1 MLAKYRI
8 KYNLTLR
15 ASHLTRWRF
24 IAQQAL
30 TFGAK
35 PKMWHMPSLGY
46 QSSTAGAFQSI
57 LHRTVE
63 EKPFY
68 ILCMYI
74 RYVINIYLPSIKH
87 FKIHFLSS
95 PCVTVCEEQ
104 CRRSSPTGQSTAR
117 GIMAR
122 EDDRE
127 AQIKEVKFCCRAGH
141 LRHHLR

>member
-24 IAQQAL
+24 IAQKAL

-46 QSSTAGAFQSI
+46 QSSTAGAFQTI

-68 ILCMYI
+68 ILCIY
-74 RYVINIYLPSIKH
+74 RYFINIYLPSVKH
-87 FKIHFLSS
+87 FKIHFHLLVLQFVKSNVDAAPPPDS
-95 PCVTVCEEQ
+95 PLHEESWPEKTTE
-104 CRRSSPTGQSTAR
+104 RPRSKR
-117 GIMAR
+117 
-122 EDDRE
+122 
-127 AQIKEVKFCCRAGH
+127 
-141 LRHHLR
+141 